1 MAAPLQL
8 AETACFI
15 LAAWLAVRAL
25 ARAVKGQPFRRR
37 DAGAALVLVLAGLL
51 LGWARQIIA

>member
-1 MAAPLQL
+1 MAVPLQL

-15 LAAWLAVRAL
+15 LAAWLAVRAV
-25 ARAVKGQPFRRR
+25 ARLVKGLPFRGR
-37 DAGAALVLVLAGLL
+37 DAGAALVLALAGLL

>member
-1 MAAPLQL
+1 MAVPLQL

-15 LAAWLAVRAL
+15 LAAWLAVRVL
-25 ARAVKGQPFRRR
+25 ARLVKGAPARLPDIR
-37 DAGAALVLVLAGLL
+37 AALVLAVAGLL